1 MTDPR
6 TRLIASMTV
15 FGTLGIFV
23 SLIPLPSALI
33 VMVRA
38 VVGTLFVGGVM
49 LCKRQRPQADAL
61 KQNARLLLCSGVAL
75 GLNWTLLFEAYRH
88 TTVAVATLCYYMAPV
103 FLLLLSPIVLKEP
116 MTRRKAACVAC
127 SLLGAALVSGAAGG
141 GSVRGVALGLAAAA
155 LYCAI
160 MLMNKKM
167 QGLASMETTFAQ
179 LCISALVITPYAL
192 LTSGLDMAQLGAA
205 LVQNTPMPLL
215 SRCKAAKNRA
225 LQKIAAATEFFR
237 AMLIINMPRH
247 SSSSDMPCTR
257 KPTKMSSQGSGE
269 KSGDIPAMVS
279 VPAAAAMPT
288 ARANTAKPASN
299 PRPYSDQK
307 GLVNPAVESSR
318 LNAKRRASIV
328 APIMPKVEN
337 SEIMMPAVPEASLK
351 PVAPAMSM

>member
-167 QGLASMETTFAQ
+167 QGLAPMETTFAQ

-192 LTSGLDMAQLGAA
+192 LTSGLNMAQLGAA
-205 LVQNTPMPLL
+205 LVQNAPMLL
-215 SRCKAAKNRA
+215 VVGLVHTGVAYA
-225 LQKIAAATEFFR
+225 LYFPSINVLPGQTV
-237 AMLIINMPRH
+237 AMLSYIDPVLAVVLSALVLRQTITPPQILGALLLLGGTFV
-247 SSSSDMPCTR
+247 SEW
-257 KPTKMSSQGSGE
+257 KQG
-269 KSGDIPAMVS
+269 D
-279 VPAAAAMPT
+279 T
-288 ARANTAKPASN
+288 
-299 PRPYSDQK
+299 
-307 GLVNPAVESSR
+307 
-318 LNAKRRASIV
+318 
-328 APIMPKVEN
+328 
-337 SEIMMPAVPEASLK
+337 
-351 PVAPAMSM
+351 

>member
-49 LCKRQRPQADAL
+49 LCKCQRPQADAL

-167 QGLASMETTFAQ
+167 QGLAPMETTFAQ

-205 LVQNTPMPLL
+205 LVQNTPMLL
-215 SRCKAAKNRA
+215 
-225 LQKIAAATEFFR
+225 
-237 AMLIINMPRH
+237 
-247 SSSSDMPCTR
+247 
-257 KPTKMSSQGSGE
+257 
-269 KSGDIPAMVS
+269 V
-279 VPAAAAMPT
+279 V
-288 ARANTAKPASN
+288 
-299 PRPYSDQK
+299 
-307 GLVNPAVESSR
+307 GLVHTGVAYALYFPSINVLPGQTVAVLSYIDPVLAVVLSALVLR
-318 LNAKRRASIV
+318 QTITPPQILGALLLLGGTFV
-328 APIMPKVEN
+328 
-337 SEIMMPAVPEASLK
+337 SEWK
-351 PVAPAMSM
+351 QGDT

>member
-1 MTDPR
+1 MTSAR

-167 QGLASMETTFAQ
+167 QGLAPMETTFAQ

-205 LVQNTPMPLL
+205 LVQNTPMLL
-215 SRCKAAKNRA
+215 
-225 LQKIAAATEFFR
+225 
-237 AMLIINMPRH
+237 
-247 SSSSDMPCTR
+247 
-257 KPTKMSSQGSGE
+257 
-269 KSGDIPAMVS
+269 V
-279 VPAAAAMPT
+279 V
-288 ARANTAKPASN
+288 
-299 PRPYSDQK
+299 
-307 GLVNPAVESSR
+307 GLVHTGVAYALYFPSINVLPGQTVAVLSYIDPVLAVVLSALVLR
-318 LNAKRRASIV
+318 QTITPPQILGALLLLGGTFV
-328 APIMPKVEN
+328 
-337 SEIMMPAVPEASLK
+337 SEWK
-351 PVAPAMSM
+351 QGDT

>member
-141 GSVRGVALGLAAAA
+141 GSVRGVALGLE
-155 LYCAI
+155 I
-160 MLMNKKM
+160 
-167 QGLASMETTFAQ
+167 G
-179 LCISALVITPYAL
+179 
-192 LTSGLDMAQLGAA
+192 
-205 LVQNTPMPLL
+205 
-215 SRCKAAKNRA
+215 
-225 LQKIAAATEFFR
+225 
-237 AMLIINMPRH
+237 
-247 SSSSDMPCTR
+247 
-257 KPTKMSSQGSGE
+257 
-269 KSGDIPAMVS
+269 
-279 VPAAAAMPT
+279 
-288 ARANTAKPASN
+288 
-299 PRPYSDQK
+299 
-307 GLVNPAVESSR
+307 
-318 LNAKRRASIV
+318 RASCRERV
-328 APIMPKVEN
+328 
-337 SEIMMPAVPEASLK
+337 
-351 PVAPAMSM
+351 

>member
-75 GLNWTLLFEAYRH
+75 GLNWTLLFEAYRY

-167 QGLASMETTFAQ
+167 QGLAPMETTFAQ

-192 LTSGLDMAQLGAA
+192 LTSGLNMAQLGAA
-205 LVQNTPMPLL
+205 LVQNAPMLL
-215 SRCKAAKNRA
+215 VVGLVHTGVAYA
-225 LQKIAAATEFFR
+225 LYFPSINVLPGQTV
-237 AMLIINMPRH
+237 AMLSYIDPVLAVVLSALVLRQTITPPQILGALLLLGGTFV
-247 SSSSDMPCTR
+247 SEW
-257 KPTKMSSQGSGE
+257 KQG
-269 KSGDIPAMVS
+269 D
-279 VPAAAAMPT
+279 T
-288 ARANTAKPASN
+288 
-299 PRPYSDQK
+299 
-307 GLVNPAVESSR
+307 
-318 LNAKRRASIV
+318 
-328 APIMPKVEN
+328 
-337 SEIMMPAVPEASLK
+337 
-351 PVAPAMSM
+351 

>member
-116 MTRRKAACVAC
+116 MTRRKASCVAC

-167 QGLASMETTFAQ
+167 QGLAPMETTFAQ

-192 LTSGLDMAQLGAA
+192 LTSGLNMAQLGAA
-205 LVQNTPMPLL
+205 LVQNAPMLL
-215 SRCKAAKNRA
+215 VVGLVHTGVAYA
-225 LQKIAAATEFFR
+225 LYFPSINVLPGQTV
-237 AMLIINMPRH
+237 AMLSYIDPVLAVVLSALVLRQTITPPQILGALLLLGGTFV
-247 SSSSDMPCTR
+247 SEW
-257 KPTKMSSQGSGE
+257 KQG
-269 KSGDIPAMVS
+269 D
-279 VPAAAAMPT
+279 T
-288 ARANTAKPASN
+288 
-299 PRPYSDQK
+299 
-307 GLVNPAVESSR
+307 
-318 LNAKRRASIV
+318 
-328 APIMPKVEN
+328 
-337 SEIMMPAVPEASLK
+337 
-351 PVAPAMSM
+351 